1 MFFGVFSC
9 LRDATCP
16 VEDGGGHK
24 GGGAPCH
31 CISSDN
37 HIREANG
44 VSHSFVPTGRSRRVN
59 TLILSLGS
67 DS

>member
-1 MFFGVFSC
+1 MS
-9 LRDATCP
+9 
-16 VEDGGGHK
+16 EEGGGHK

-44 VSHSFVPTGRSRRVN
+44 VSHGFVPTGRSRRVN
-59 TLILSLGS
+59 TLRLSALAAIHKVTHRGGGE
-67 DS
+67 